1 MTVSV
6 LCFRLRGLTP
16 CWGWCVELCTWL
28 MSASETASPTS
39 CTPWKGK
46 SASCSLVMT
55 PGLRVLFKCSPGV
68 LRACYLLTVPWPQ
81 GAVYPLRKLAGICIS
96 SKYPLLSAQIALV
109 SSRSSRKWLRNTE
122 FFLCVLLGQHWGVL
136 NHPEVNGKESKPGLC
151 GWRDFDFVKLICVS
165 PKKRL

>member
-6 LCFRLRGLTP
+6 PCFRLRGLTP

-46 SASCSLVMT
+46 SCQLLSSNDSWFTSSVQVQSGSAQGLLSADCS
-55 PGLRVLFKCSPGV
+55 
-68 LRACYLLTVPWPQ
+68 WPQ

-136 NHPEVNGKESKPGLC
+136 NHPEVNGKESKAGLC